1 MLVPGLLAAVTCAC
15 GVALSGR
22 RELSAGYVPPVGG
35 GSRLRPAER
44 HAALALAGAGLA
56 AWLAPLYGVAPWW
69 PFSLAVV
76 AAVALTRHGR
86 RPPVV
91 PWRLGLQL
99 GGLLIAIGSLHL
111 SPAAP
116 SAPHLLG
123 LLAVAGAVGAA
134 AALANNLPVSLSLV
148 ALFEAGPSA
157 LAASIGLGVGS
168 LATAQGSVATLVAV
182 DLAGAEAPAVR
193 ARFFAPLAATATA
206 VATLALWGGA

>member
-1 MLVPGLLAAVTCAC
+1 M
-15 GVALSGR
+15 
-22 RELSAGYVPPVGG
+22 
-35 GSRLRPAER
+35 
-44 HAALALAGAGLA
+44 
-56 AWLAPLYGVAPWW
+56 
-69 PFSLAVV
+69 
-76 AAVALTRHGR
+76 
-86 RPPVV
+86 V

-182 DLAGAEAPAVR
+182 DLAGAEAPVVR